1 MPEQTSGSSQANP
14 ELLSKIF
21 EIGYALPF
29 PTSYHDHL
37 SSLHPELSGH
47 FNMNMKSLEEI
58 GADLSNDSG
67 QMCAYLAGTFMRL
80 VVKGTTTLVLLAGVG
95 QGMNYFME
103 KEHKKPESPTVTA
116 PATSASAPH
125 LTRK

>member
-29 PTSYHDHL
+29 PTSHHDHP

-80 VVKGTTTLVLLAGVG
+80 AVVGTTTLVLLAGVG
-95 QGMNYFME
+95 QAVGYLTGDD
-103 KEHKKPESPTVTA
+103 HKKPESPTATA